1 MAHHTEWRAEYTMTK
16 EHDDTVGADEVLP
29 VPVSKEAEETA
40 LTAPSGQAL
49 EDCERV
55 LASFAPST
63 RATYR
68 RAVERFATWTHG
80 RGVSSWK
87 QVNDRVV
94 ADYVEDLRDARGLG
108 HASATVEVSA
118 IRTVA
123 RAMGCPVLDGPLAS
137 AALTAMRKNPEMQ
150 ERRRGQAV
158 PLRWAKAD
166 AAACLAEAEGSVIGL
181 RDAAIFA
188 VMSDAMLR
196 ISELVALYCEHVTGE
211 EDGSGRLLVA
221 RSKTDQA
228 GRGVSLYLGPSTLER
243 VRAWQDAAGI
253 ADGPLFRPMRRGD
266 HVQEGR
272 MTTRGLNMVIRKRA
286 KAVGIQRASGHSF
299 RVGSA
304 QSLAAAGASVVDM
317 QNAGRWADPRMPGH
331 YSEGQRAGRG
341 AVARLRYPEEAKP

>member
-1 MAHHTEWRAEYTMTK
+1 MAK
-16 EHDDTVGADEVLP
+16 EHDDKAGTGEVLP
-29 VPVSKEAEETA
+29 VPASRESEEAA

-68 RAVERFATWTHG
+68 RAVERFATWTLG
-80 RGVSSWK
+80 RGVLSWR

-94 ADYVEDLRDARGLG
+94 ADYVEHLRDARGLG
-108 HASATVEVSA
+108 HASTTVEVSA

-123 RAMGCPVLDGPLAS
+123 KAMGCPVLDGPLAS

-150 ERRRGQAV
+150 KRRRGQAV
-158 PLRWAKAD
+158 PIRWAKAD

-188 VMSDAMLR
+188 VMSDALLR
-196 ISELVALYCEHVTGE
+196 LGELVALDCVHVTGE
-211 EDGSGRLLVA
+211 EDGSGRVFVV
-221 RSKTDQA
+221 RSKTDQG
-228 GRGVSLYLGPSTLER
+228 GRGASLYLGPSTLKR

-253 ADGPLFRPMRRGD
+253 ADGPLFRRMRRGG
-266 HVQEGR
+266 HVQDGR

-286 KAVGIQRASGHSF
+286 KAVGIEGASGHSF

-304 QSLAAAGASVVDM
+304 QSLAEAGASLVDM
-317 QNAGRWADPRMPGH
+317 QNAGRWADPRMPSH
-331 YSEGQRAGRG
+331 YSAAERANRG
-341 AVARLRYPEEAKP
+341 AVARFRYGGASSD